1 MSSPEVVPGYRV
13 VELDSV
19 SVGMTSSSK
28 LNTAPSVSSIACCC
42 TLQVAAR
49 SVLTSL
55 PRRFVDSLP
64 MSKAR
69 LREDEDVLEG
79 ERKLPKDSG
88 RDTRGGVGE
97 AVGIGIDEGT

>member
-1 MSSPEVVPGYRV
+1 
-13 VELDSV
+13 
-19 SVGMTSSSK
+19 
-28 LNTAPSVSSIACCC
+28 
-42 TLQVAAR
+42 
-49 SVLTSL
+49 
-55 PRRFVDSLP
+55 